1 MKIIPRMDIGE
12 FDYERHDKGMKI
24 CIMMENY
31 DICEAIINYA
41 IGWEDGADVEI
52 NNEGTYAIL
61 YRFRE
66 EISWFHVTKRIID
79 RDLQGQVRLEDKPD
93 FKKKK

>member
-24 CIMMENY
+24 VMYM
-31 DICEAIINYA
+31 DRQDVSEAILNYA
-41 IGWEDGADVEI
+41 IGWEDGDDIEI

-61 YRFRE
+61 FQYKKG
-66 EISWFHVTKRIID
+66 IHWFHVPKRIID
-79 RDLQGQVRLEDKPD
+79 IDLLDKVKLGDKNGQTN
-93 FKKKK
+93 

>member
-12 FDYERHDKGMKI
+12 FDYERHDKGMRI
-24 CIMMENY
+24 VNFMQSY
-31 DICEAIINYA
+31 DVCEAILNYA

-61 YRFRE
+61 FKFKK
-66 EISWFHVTKRIID
+66 EISWFHVVKIIVD
-79 RDLQGQVRLEDKPD
+79 KDLKDKI
-93 FKKKK
+93 KLGNKGE